1 MVAPPRAVNEGGNPP
16 AKDIIGERHLSSVS
30 EKILT
35 EGIEQ
40 HFGERLR
47 SVRPMGGCIG
57 EVYKVDLAGGT
68 ALVAK
73 VDREGASHLERE
85 AYMLRYLRERSE
97 LPVPEVYHGSNT
109 LLLMEFVEGSS
120 RFSEGAERHAAELLA
135 TLHNITAGAYGHER
149 DTLVGSL
156 DQPNPWT
163 ESWVEFFREQRLLY
177 LARVAHDAGRL
188 PAGDLERIHRLA
200 GRLDDHLEEPER
212 PSLIH
217 GDVWSANV
225 LARGDRITAF
235 LDPAIY
241 HADPEIELAFIS
253 LFNSF
258 GKPFFDRHEE
268 IRGLRPGFFEERCAL
283 YNLYPLLVH
292 VYFFGG
298 SYLDSVR
305 GTLRQFG
312 IS

>member
-1 MVAPPRAVNEGGNPP
+1 MTERLLAEGV
-16 AKDIIGERHLSSVS
+16 ERHL
-30 EKILT
+30 
-35 EGIEQ
+35 
-40 HFGERLR
+40 GERLL
-47 SVRPMGGCIG
+47 SARPLGGGCIG
-57 EVYKVDLAGGT
+57 EVYRVELADGT
-68 ALVAK
+68 PLVAK

-97 LPVPEVYHGSNT
+97 LPVPELFHGSET
-109 LLLMEFVEGSS
+109 LLLMEFVEGES
-120 RFSEGAERHAAELLA
+120 RFSEGAQHHAADLLA
-135 TLHNITAGAYGHER
+135 GLHGVSAGAYGHER
-149 DTLVGSL
+149 DTLIGSL

-163 ESWVEFFREQRLLY
+163 QSWVEFFREERLLY
-177 LARVAHDAGRL
+177 LGRVAHEAGRL
-188 PAGDLERIHRLA
+188 PNEDLEKVERLA
-200 GRLDDHLEEPER
+200 ERLEDYLEEPER

-241 HADPEIELAFIS
+241 HADPEIELSFIS

-258 GKPFFDRHEE
+258 GGPFFERYGE
-268 IRGLRPGFFEERCAL
+268 IRGIRDGFFEARRDL

-298 SYLDSVR
+298 GYLSSVQS
-305 GTLRQFG
+305 TLRRFG
-312 IS
+312 F